1 MQEQKNSKKKVFKI
15 AYVYFA
21 IGLFL
26 ALLAISM
33 CLNVGP
39 IAQYVNYGVG
49 YLFGNFFFLPWAILL
64 MLGFYFMFFMKN
76 RKIPHKIL
84 IFISSF
90 LIILGILTL
99 LSLFAYSFGEVP
111 YTLDNFVDVF
121 NTIIGDVNSGPIKLS
136 TSLGGGI
143 IGHSLASVFI
153 SFLTLGGAY
162 AVTSLLIL
170 IGLVILFIPLI
181 IKLIKKSRM
190 NRSEEKKQSLRE
202 DNYQD
207 TKDDSFTFPTTLG
220 DRFKEETNI
229 HQTSYDLKREIENDE
244 SNTPIAMKEDTLNL
258 TSDENIVTPVYNRA
272 DVDMINRPYI
282 IRDDRGLIKAH
293 LIIPGANKSV
303 YEPNRVKEDVIIAT
317 PKVDENTNLHNEIK
331 NDVINDQF
339 TLDFI
344 PPLANPQ
351 VEENKPSIE
360 RPVEHLFTNETREA
374 EIKVL
379 NKVEEN
385 AAQNETNLT
394 PPQPKAK
401 PRKPYVFPDDS
412 LLNDYEVEDALKQN
426 QEVADLRVEK
436 INEVFNDLH
445 VGAQVVGYTIG
456 PSITRY
462 DVLTNRDV
470 TVNNVEKVVRD
481 IAIRLDGTLVRF
493 EAIVRGKSTSGL
505 EIPNAVTTTVAF
517 KDVFNAL
524 KPIERDKNKLF
535 IPFGKDISGNVI
547 GADIAEFPH
556 FLVAGGTGSGK
567 SVYIH
572 SVLLSLLMRNRPE
585 DLKIILV
592 DPKRVEMSKY
602 KDLPHLL
609 CPIVTEPGKAK
620 LVLDKLVDEM
630 ERRYDL
636 FTDVGVSDMGQ
647 YNEYA
652 RENGLEPLPYILI
665 VVDEYADLVQTVKE
679 VQAPIMRLGQKS
691 RAAGIHMLI
700 ATQRPSVNVITGD
713 IKANIQV
720 RVALATSSATDSVTI
735 LGEGGAELLLGKGD
749 MLVDCA
755 LISRAGLTRLQSAFV
770 SNQEIL
776 RVVKFI
782 KDQMEPQYDE
792 RFLNLEEKSVD
803 TNDYSTAFMQ
813 GGRSGGSQERDEMY
827 DIVKEAVQA
836 RDFCSISWIQR
847 EFGFGFP
854 RSGRIFAQLK
864 QDGIVANEP
873 DSPSSNK
880 GSRVLIKSS
889 NVINMDEHP
898 NNEGLSPI
906 KTLDD
911 DDSFDDMKGGTY

>member
-1 MQEQKNSKKKVFKI
+1 MTEQQTPQKKIFKI

-26 ALLAISM
+26 ALFAISM

-39 IAQYVNYGVG
+39 IAQYVNFGVG
-49 YLFGNFFFLPWAILL
+49 YLFGNFFFLPWVILL
-64 MLGFYFMFFMKN
+64 TFGFYLMFFVRNK
-76 RKIPHKIL
+76 KIPHKI
-84 IFISSF
+84 FIIVSSF
-90 LIILGILTL
+90 LCIIGILIL
-99 LSLFAYSFGEVP
+99 LSLFAYSFGEIQ
-111 YTLDNFVDVF
+111 YSLDDFLEVF
-121 NTIIGDVNSGPIKLS
+121 NTVIGNVNEGPLKLS
-136 TSLGGGI
+136 VSLGGGI

-153 SFLTLGGAY
+153 SFLTIGGAY
-162 AVTSLLIL
+162 AITSILIL
-170 IGLVILFIPLI
+170 IALVILFIPLI
-181 IKLIKKSRM
+181 IKTIKKTSVHK
-190 NRSEEKKQSLRE
+190 NEAKKESLHDEEMLNAK
-202 DNYQD
+202 
-207 TKDDSFTFPTTLG
+207 DSFIFPTTLG
-220 DRFKEETNI
+220 ERFKEETNI
-229 HQTSYDLKREIENDE
+229 HQTSYDLKREMENDRKDN
-244 SNTPIAMKEDTLNL
+244 SIDMKEDTLDLRSSNE
-258 TSDENIVTPVYNRA
+258 SPNTPNYNHA
-272 DVDMINRPYI
+272 DMDMITRPYI

-293 LIIPGANKSV
+293 LIIPGTNKSV
-303 YEPNRVKEDVIIAT
+303 YEPNRIDEEKINNT
-317 PKVDENTNLHNEIK
+317 PKIEQNVNYDDEIK
-331 NDVINDQF
+331 NDGITEHFEPNF
-339 TLDFI
+339 EKS
-344 PPLANPQ
+344 LANPTL
-351 VEENKPSIE
+351 EENKPSIE

-374 EIKVL
+374 EIKIV

-385 AAQNETNLT
+385 VTQNETYLT

-401 PRKPYVFPDDS
+401 PRKPYVFPDDN

-524 KPIERDKNKLF
+524 KPIDGDKNKLF

-652 RENGLEPLPYILI
+652 RENGLEPLSYILI

-898 NNEGLSPI
+898 DNDGLSPI

-911 DDSFDDMKGGTY
+911 DDSFDDTKGGMY